1 MDILEKHFKI
11 IPRVVYNIGC
21 NDIGNSK
28 SHIYYFDGSQPLNKI
43 CQEQTLEPPELINIV
58 MDKLI
63 LVPFLTFSHVIVKQ
77 CVYLILKENDEDI
90 TKFLNNLGFIH
101 FFNYNNNYGFVNMHR
116 TNIIYN
122 SLN

>member
-63 LVPFLTFSHVIVKQ
+63 LVPFLTFSNLMVKQ

-90 TKFLNNLGFIH
+90 TNFLNNIGFTQ
-101 FFNYNNNYGFVNMHR
+101 FFNDNNNYGFVNMHR

>member
-63 LVPFLTFSHVIVKQ
+63 LVPFLTFSHLMVKQ

-90 TKFLNNLGFIH
+90 TNFLNNIGFTQ
-101 FFNYNNNYGFVNMHR
+101 FFNDNNNYGFVNMRR